1 MNPRK
6 SALSLAPRT
15 RLTSAFGALLVGS
28 GVVVA
33 VAGAF
38 FQAAADPW
46 LLPTPQVLEIAA
58 ACRAKPQ
65 RRDQDDCLRTLVASR
80 SARTAEQ
87 VARSAPPPDPGRP
100 PVVAPAF

>member
-1 MNPRK
+1 MKPRK
-6 SALSLAPRT
+6 TALSLAPRA
-15 RLTSAFGALLVGS
+15 RLASALGALLVGS

-46 LLPTPQVLEIAA
+46 LLPAPQVLEIAA

-65 RRDQDDCLRTLVASR
+65 RRDQDECLRTLVASR
-80 SARTAEQ
+80 SARAGER
-87 VARSAPPPDPGRP
+87 VARNRPD
-100 PVVAPAF
+100 VVELAR